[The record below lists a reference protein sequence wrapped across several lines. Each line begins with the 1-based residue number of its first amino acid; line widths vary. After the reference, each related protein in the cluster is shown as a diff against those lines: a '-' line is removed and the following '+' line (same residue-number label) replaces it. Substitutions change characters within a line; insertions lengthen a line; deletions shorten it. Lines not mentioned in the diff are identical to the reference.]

1 MCVSGL
7 SPTHTTPPLFTFPT
21 CPQVRE
27 LLQAFGALKSF
38 HLVTDRDTGTN
49 KGFGFCEYSDPAL
62 TDAAVAGLSAIIIA
76 GVCGKVWGR

>member
-7 SPTHTTPPLFTFPT
+7 YPTHTTPPLFIFPT